1 LTVNRGA
8 AKKIASSSQL
18 TARELQLFQEK
29 QIMKVSFPAMRGV
42 IGKKQYYATMMA
54 LSEIPH
60 LFKFNDW
67 EQFTPELRAQ
77 RVLVK
82 SRVPEIVK
90 YIVDNED
97 NYLFSSIT
105 AAYNADVKFKAV
117 EEGADIGYLEMDL
130 EDAKFLINDGQHRC
144 AAITA
149 ALNENPAIGKE
160 RISVLLFPWESLER
174 AQQMFTDLN
183 RFVQKTSKSLNILYD
198 HRDALSGFTMEVT
211 EKVPVFKGMIDKE
224 KLTIPIRSEKLFT
237 LSTLYD
243 ANEELI
249 GSKLEKPGTP
259 EYNEKLDRAVAYW
272 NAVTQVIQDW
282 QKVKDDTIKAPM
294 LRQEKI
300 NTHGVVLRALGGLG
314 KALIEAYPNAWQK
327 KLAALSDID
336 WRKSV
341 GNKVNPEWENVC
353 ITAGSVLSNRQA
365 RVATL
370 AVLKHKVGLEL
381 SAQEAQFKVKRDAVG
396 VA

>member
-1 LTVNRGA
+1 
-8 AKKIASSSQL
+8 
-18 TARELQLFQEK
+18 
-29 QIMKVSFPAMRGV
+29 
-42 IGKKQYYATMMA
+42 MA

-67 EQFTPELRAQ
+67 QQFTPELRAQ

-97 NYLFSSIT
+97 SYLFSSIT
-105 AAYNADVKFKAV
+105 AAYHTDVKFNPV
-117 EEGADIGYLEMDL
+117 EEGAEIGYLQMDL

-149 ALNENPAIGKE
+149 ALSENPAIGKE
-160 RISVLLFPWESLER
+160 KISVLLFPWESMER

-198 HRDALSGFTMEVT
+198 HRDVLSGFTMEVT
-211 EKVPVFKGMIDKE
+211 EQVPVFRGMIDKE

-249 GSKLEKPGTP
+249 GTKLEKPDTP
-259 EYNEKLDRAVAYW
+259 EYKEKLQRAISYW
-272 NAVTQVIQDW
+272 NAVTGVIPDW
-282 QKVKDDTIKAPM
+282 QKVKDGTVKAPM

-314 KALIEAYPNAWQK
+314 RALLEAYPDAWEK
-327 KLAALSDID
+327 KLAVLGDID

-341 GNKVNPEWENVC
+341 GNKVNPQWENVC

-370 AVLKHKVGLEL
+370 TVLKHKVGLDL
-381 SAQEAQFKVKRDAVG
+381 STQEAQVKVKRDAVG

>member
-1 LTVNRGA
+1 
-8 AKKIASSSQL
+8 
-18 TARELQLFQEK
+18 
-29 QIMKVSFPAMRGV
+29 MKVSFPAMRGI
-42 IGKKQYYATMMA
+42 IGKREYFATMMA

-82 SRVPEIVK
+82 KRVPEIVK

-97 NYLFSSIT
+97 SYLFASIT
-105 AAYNADVKFKAV
+105 AAYSTEVKFKSV
-117 EEGADIGYLEMDL
+117 EDGADIGYLEMDL

-149 ALNENPAIGKE
+149 ALNENPALGKE
-160 RISVLLFPWESLER
+160 KISVLLFPWESLFR

-211 EKVPVFKGMIDKE
+211 EQVPVFKGMIDKE

-249 GSKLEKPGTP
+249 GTKLEKPDST
-259 EYNEKLDRAVAYW
+259 EYKDKLARAISYW
-272 NAVTQVIQDW
+272 NAVSRVIPEW
-282 QKVKDDTIKAPM
+282 ERVKEGAIKAPM

-314 KALIEAYPNAWQK
+314 KALMEAYPADWEN
-327 KLAALSDID
+327 KLAALKDVD

-370 AVLKHKVGLEL
+370 AVLKHKAGLDL
-381 SAQEAQFKVKRDAVG
+381 TTQETQFKTKRDAVG
-396 VA
+396 AA

>member
-1 LTVNRGA
+1 
-8 AKKIASSSQL
+8 
-18 TARELQLFQEK
+18 
-29 QIMKVSFPAMRGV
+29 MKVSFPAMRGI
-42 IGKKQYYATMMA
+42 IGKRQYFATMMA

-82 SRVPEIVK
+82 ARVPEIVK

-97 NYLFSSIT
+97 SYLFSSIT
-105 AAYNADVKFKAV
+105 AAYNTEVKFRPF

-149 ALNENPAIGKE
+149 ALSENPAVGKE
-160 RISVLLFPWESLER
+160 KISVLLFPWESLER

-198 HRDALSGFTMEVT
+198 HRDVLSGFTMDVT
-211 EKVPVFKGMIDKE
+211 EQVPVFKGMIDRE

-249 GSKLEKPGTP
+249 GSKLDKS
-259 EYNEKLDRAVAYW
+259 EYKEKLERAVSYW
-272 NAVTQVIQDW
+272 KAVSHVIPDW
-282 QKVKDDTIKAPM
+282 EKVKDGTIKAPM

-314 KALIEAYPNAWQK
+314 RALVEAYPDAWEE
-327 KLAALSDID
+327 KLDALREID

-370 AVLKHKVGLEL
+370 AVLKGKVGLDL
-381 SAQEAQFKVKRDAVG
+381 TGQETQFKSKRDAVG
-396 VA
+396 KAVSDPTEHQTEVNGKANAVGVA

>member
-1 LTVNRGA
+1 
-8 AKKIASSSQL
+8 
-18 TARELQLFQEK
+18 
-29 QIMKVSFPAMRGV
+29 MKVSFPAMRGT
-42 IGKKQYYATMMA
+42 IGKRQYFNTMMA

-82 SRVPEIVK
+82 SRIPEIVK
-90 YIVDNED
+90 YIIDNED
-97 NYLFSSIT
+97 SYLFASIT
-105 AAYNADVKFKAV
+105 AAYNTEVKFKPF

-149 ALNENPAIGKE
+149 ALNENPALGKE
-160 RISVLLFPWESLER
+160 KLSVLLFPWESLER

-211 EKVPVFKGMIDKE
+211 ELVPVFKGMIDRE

-249 GSKLEKPGTP
+249 GAKLEKPDTK
-259 EYNEKLDRAVAYW
+259 EYKEKLERAVAYW
-272 NAVTQVIQDW
+272 KAVSRVIPDW
-282 QKVKDDTIKAPM
+282 EKVKDGTIKAPM

-300 NTHGVVLRALGGLG
+300 YTHGVVLRALGGLG
-314 KALIEAYPNAWQK
+314 RALMDAHPNRWEQE
-327 KLAALSDID
+327 LAPMKDVD

-341 GNKVNPEWENVC
+341 GHKVNPAWENVC

-370 AVLKHKVGLEL
+370 AVLKGIVGLGL
-381 SAQEAQFKVKRDAVG
+381 TGQETQFKSKRDAVSA
-396 VA
+396 V

>member
-1 LTVNRGA
+1 
-8 AKKIASSSQL
+8 
-18 TARELQLFQEK
+18 
-29 QIMKVSFPAMRGV
+29 MKVSFPAMRGT
-42 IGKKQYYATMMA
+42 IGKRQYFNTMMA

-82 SRVPEIVK
+82 SRIPEIVK
-90 YIVDNED
+90 YIIDNED
-97 NYLFSSIT
+97 SYLFASIT
-105 AAYNADVKFKAV
+105 AAYNTEVKFKPF

-149 ALNENPAIGKE
+149 ALNENPALGKE
-160 RISVLLFPWESLER
+160 KLSVLLFPWESLER

-211 EKVPVFKGMIDKE
+211 ELVPVFKGMIDRE

-249 GSKLEKPGTP
+249 GAKLEKPDTK
-259 EYNEKLDRAVAYW
+259 EYKEKLERAVAYW
-272 NAVTQVIQDW
+272 KAVSRVIPDW
-282 QKVKDDTIKAPM
+282 EKVKDGTIKAPM

-314 KALIEAYPNAWQK
+314 RALMDAHPNRWEQE
-327 KLAALSDID
+327 LAPMKDVD

-341 GNKVNPEWENVC
+341 GHKVNPAWENVC

-370 AVLKHKVGLEL
+370 AVLKGIVGLGL
-381 SAQEAQFKVKRDAVG
+381 TGQETQFKSKRDAVSA
-396 VA
+396 V

>member
-1 LTVNRGA
+1 MDLSVERKENTMRKLARVVVFF
-8 AKKIASSSQL
+8 KK
-18 TARELQLFQEK
+18 EK
-29 QIMKVSFPAMRGV
+29 L
-42 IGKKQYYATMMA
+42 IGKTANAGQVQFAA
-54 LSEIPH
+54 LS
-60 LFKFNDW
+60 
-67 EQFTPELRAQ
+67 
-77 RVLVK
+77 
-82 SRVPEIVK
+82 
-90 YIVDNED
+90 
-97 NYLFSSIT
+97 
-105 AAYNADVKFKAV
+105 
-117 EEGADIGYLEMDL
+117 
-130 EDAKFLINDGQHRC
+130 
-144 AAITA
+144 
-149 ALNENPAIGKE
+149 ENPAIGKE

-198 HRDALSGFTMEVT
+198 HRDMLSGFTMEIT
-211 EKVPVFKGMIDKE
+211 ERVPVFKGMIDKE

-249 GSKLEKPGTP
+249 GAKLEKPDTK
-259 EYNEKLDRAVAYW
+259 EYKEKLERAVSYW
-272 NAVTQVIQDW
+272 NAVSGVIPDW
-282 QKVKDDTIKAPM
+282 EKVKQGSVKAPM

-314 KALIEAYPNAWQK
+314 RALIEAHPNGWEAR
-327 KLAALSDID
+327 LEPLRDID

-370 AVLKHKVGLEL
+370 AVLKSKVGLDL
-381 SAQEAQFKVKRDAVG
+381 TGQESQFKTKRDAVG

>member
-1 LTVNRGA
+1 
-8 AKKIASSSQL
+8 
-18 TARELQLFQEK
+18 
-29 QIMKVSFPAMRGV
+29 MKVSFPAMRGV
-42 IGKKQYYATMMA
+42 IGKRQYFSTMMA

-82 SRVPEIVK
+82 ARVPEIVK

-97 NYLFSSIT
+97 SYLFSSIT
-105 AAYNADVKFKAV
+105 CAYNTDVKFKPSEV
-117 EEGADIGYLEMDL
+117 GDDIGFLEMNL

-149 ALNENPAIGKE
+149 ALSENPALGKE
-160 RISVLLFPWESLER
+160 KISVLLFPWESLER

-198 HRDALSGFTMEVT
+198 HRDVLSGFTMEVS
-211 EKVPVFKGMIDKE
+211 ERVHVFQGMIDKE
-224 KLTIPIRSEKLFT
+224 KLTIPIRSERLFT

-249 GSKLEKPGTP
+249 GRKLEKSDTS
-259 EYNEKLDRAVAYW
+259 EYKEKLERAVDYW
-272 NAVTQVIQDW
+272 IALSGIITDW
-282 QKVKDDTIKAPM
+282 QKIKDGTIKAPM

-300 NTHGVVLRALGGLG
+300 NTHSVVMRALGGLG
-314 KALIEAYPNAWQK
+314 RTLIEAYPDNWEQK
-327 KLAALSDID
+327 LNPLKNVD

-341 GNKVNPEWENVC
+341 GNKVNPQWENVC

-370 AVLKHKVGLEL
+370 AVLKGIVGLEL
-381 SAQEAQFKVKRDAVG
+381 TGQETQFKSKRDAV
-396 VA
+396 AAA

>member
-1 LTVNRGA
+1 
-8 AKKIASSSQL
+8 
-18 TARELQLFQEK
+18 
-29 QIMKVSFPAMRGV
+29 MKVSFPAMRGT
-42 IGKKQYYATMMA
+42 IGKREYFATMMA

-82 SRVPEIVK
+82 TRIPEIVR

-97 NYLFSSIT
+97 SYLFSSIT
-105 AAYNADVKFKAV
+105 AAYSTDVKFKPF
-117 EEGADIGYLEMDL
+117 EEGADIGYLELEL

-149 ALNENPAIGKE
+149 ALNENPAVGKE
-160 RISVLLFPWESLER
+160 KISVLLFPWESLER

-198 HRDALSGFTMEVT
+198 HRDVLSGFTMEVS
-211 EKVPVFKGMIDKE
+211 EQVPVFKGMIDKQ
-224 KLTIPIRSEKLFT
+224 KLTIPIRSEKIFT

-249 GSKLEKPGTP
+249 GSKIEKPDTK
-259 EYNEKLDRAVAYW
+259 EYNDKLGRAIAYW
-272 NAVTQVIQDW
+272 KAVSRVIPDW
-282 QKVKDDTIKAPM
+282 EKVKDGSLKAPM

-300 NTHGVVLRALGGLG
+300 NTHGVVLRALGSLG
-314 KALIEAYPNAWQK
+314 RALMEAYPDAWEA
-327 KLAALSDID
+327 KLGALREVD

-353 ITAGSVLSNRQA
+353 INAGSVLSNRQA

-370 AVLKHKVGLEL
+370 AVLKGKAGLDL
-381 SAQEAQFKVKRDAVG
+381 SGQETQFKTKRDA
-396 VA
+396 AQAA

>member
-1 LTVNRGA
+1 
-8 AKKIASSSQL
+8 
-18 TARELQLFQEK
+18 
-29 QIMKVSFPAMRGV
+29 MKVSFPAMRGV
-42 IGKKQYYATMMA
+42 IGKREYFNTMMA

-97 NYLFSSIT
+97 SYLFSSIT
-105 AAYNADVKFKAV
+105 CAYSTEVKFKPF
-117 EEGADIGYLEMDL
+117 EDGADIGYLEMDL

-149 ALNENPAIGKE
+149 ALNENPGIGKE
-160 RISVLLFPWESLER
+160 KISVLLFPWESLER

-198 HRDALSGFTMEVT
+198 HRDALSGFTMEVS
-211 EKVPVFKGMIDKE
+211 ERVHVFQGMIDKE
-224 KLTIPIRSEKLFT
+224 KLTIPIRSEKLLT

-249 GSKLEKPGTP
+249 GSKLAKADTP
-259 EYNEKLDRAVAYW
+259 EYKEKLERAVAYW
-272 NAVTQVIQDW
+272 KALSAVIPDW
-282 QKVKDDTIKAPM
+282 HKVKDGSIKAPM

-314 KALIEAYPNAWQK
+314 RALIEAHPDKWEQ
-327 KLAALSDID
+327 KLAALKHVD

-341 GNKVNPEWENVC
+341 GNKVNPQWENVC

-370 AVLKHKVGLEL
+370 AVLKDVVGLEL
-381 SAQEAQFKVKRDAVG
+381 TGQETQFKSKRAAV
-396 VA
+396 A

>member
-1 LTVNRGA
+1 
-8 AKKIASSSQL
+8 
-18 TARELQLFQEK
+18 
-29 QIMKVSFPAMRGV
+29 MKVSFPAMRGV
-42 IGKKQYYATMMA
+42 IGKRQYFATMMA

-82 SRVPEIVK
+82 ARVPEIVK

-105 AAYNADVKFKAV
+105 AAYNTEVKFKPF

-149 ALNENPAIGKE
+149 ALNENPAVGKE

-198 HRDALSGFTMEVT
+198 HRDVLSSFTMEVT
-211 EKVPVFKGMIDKE
+211 EQVPVFRGMIDKE

-249 GSKLEKPGTP
+249 GSKLEKPDTQ
-259 EYNEKLDRAVAYW
+259 EYKDKLARAISYW
-272 NAVTQVIQDW
+272 KAVCRVIPDW
-282 QKVKDDTIKAPM
+282 EKVKEGGLKAPA

-314 KALIEAYPNAWQK
+314 KALMEAHPNGWEG
-327 KLAALSDID
+327 KLEALREID

-341 GNKVNPEWENVC
+341 GNRVNPEWENVC

-370 AVLKHKVGLEL
+370 AVLKGKVGLGL
-381 SAQEAQFKVKRDAVG
+381 SGQETQFKTRRDAVG

>member
-1 LTVNRGA
+1 
-8 AKKIASSSQL
+8 
-18 TARELQLFQEK
+18 
-29 QIMKVSFPAMRGV
+29 MKVRFPAMRGI
-42 IGKKQYYATMMA
+42 IGGRQYYATMMA

-77 RVLVK
+77 RVLNK

-97 NYLFSSIT
+97 SYLFSSIT
-105 AAYNADVKFKAV
+105 AAYSTDVQFKAID
-117 EEGADIGYLEMDL
+117 EDGEIGYVELDL
-130 EDAKFLINDGQHRC
+130 ENAKFLINDGQHRC
-144 AAITA
+144 AAISA
-149 ALNENPAIGKE
+149 ALNDNPAIGKE

-198 HRDALSGFTMEVT
+198 HRDTLSSFTMDLT
-211 EKVPVFKGMIDKE
+211 EAVSVFRGMIDKE
-224 KLTIPIRSEKLFT
+224 KLTIPVRSNKLFT

-249 GSKLEKPGTP
+249 GPKLERKDSS
-259 EYNEKLDRAVAYW
+259 EYKTKFASAVAYW
-272 NAVTQVIQDW
+272 NAIGEVIPDW
-282 QKVKDDTIKAPM
+282 QRVAQGEMSAPM

-314 KALIEAYPNAWQK
+314 KALMEAHPNSWRDKLKALQK
-327 KLAALSDID
+327 VD

-341 GNKVNPEWENVC
+341 GNRVNPEWENVC
-353 ITAGSVLSNRQA
+353 INAGSVLSNRQA

-370 AVLKHKVGLEL
+370 AVLKQKVHLEL
-381 SAQEAQFKVKRDAVG
+381 SSQERQVITKRELAEAV
-396 VA
+396 

>member
-1 LTVNRGA
+1 
-8 AKKIASSSQL
+8 
-18 TARELQLFQEK
+18 
-29 QIMKVSFPAMRGV
+29 MKVSFPAMRGV
-42 IGKKQYYATMMA
+42 IGKRQYYATMMA

-97 NYLFSSIT
+97 SYLFSSIT
-105 AAYNADVKFKAV
+105 AAYSTEVKFKPV
-117 EEGADIGYLEMDL
+117 EDGADIGYLEMEL

-144 AAITA
+144 AAISA
-149 ALNENPAIGKE
+149 ALSENPGVGKE
-160 RISVLLFPWESLER
+160 RISVLLFPWESLDR

-198 HRDALSGFTMEVT
+198 HRDVLSGFTMEIT
-211 EKVPVFKGMIDKE
+211 ERVPVFKGMIDKE

-249 GSKLEKPGTP
+249 GAKLEKPDTK
-259 EYNEKLDRAVAYW
+259 EYKEKLERAVSYW
-272 NAVTQVIQDW
+272 NAVSRVIPDW
-282 QKVKDDTIKAPM
+282 EKVKEGSVKAPM

-300 NTHGVVLRALGGLG
+300 DTHGVVLRALGGLG
-314 KALIEAYPNAWQK
+314 RALMEAYPDDWER
-327 KLAALSDID
+327 KLQILRDLD

-370 AVLKHKVGLEL
+370 AVLKDKVGVEMTG
-381 SAQEAQFKVKRDAVG
+381 QETQFKSKRDAVG

>member
-1 LTVNRGA
+1 
-8 AKKIASSSQL
+8 
-18 TARELQLFQEK
+18 
-29 QIMKVSFPAMRGV
+29 MKVSFPAMRGI
-42 IGKKQYYATMMA
+42 IGKKEYYATMMA

-67 EQFTPELRAQ
+67 QQFTPELRAQ

-82 SRVPEIVK
+82 SRIPEIVK

-97 NYLFSSIT
+97 SYLFSSIT
-105 AAYNADVKFKAV
+105 AAYDTAVKFNPV
-117 EEGADIGYLEMDL
+117 EDNADIGYLQMDL

-149 ALNENPAIGKE
+149 ALNENPGIGKE
-160 RISVLLFPWESLER
+160 KISVLLFPLESLER
-174 AQQMFTDLN
+174 SQQMFTDLN

-211 EKVPVFKGMIDKE
+211 ERVPVFRGMVDKE

-249 GSKLEKPGTP
+249 GTKLEKPDTP
-259 EYNEKLDRAVAYW
+259 EYKEKLERAVSYW
-272 NAVTQVIQDW
+272 NAVTRVIPDW
-282 QKVKDDTIKAPM
+282 QKVKDGTIKATM

-300 NTHGVVLRALGGLG
+300 NTHGVMLRALGGLG
-314 KALIEAYPNAWQK
+314 KAVLEAYPDSWEK
-327 KLAALSDID
+327 KLEVLTELD

-370 AVLKHKVGLEL
+370 SVLKHKVGLDL
-381 SAQEAQFKVKRDAVG
+381 SNQETQFKIKRDAVG
-396 VA
+396 VS

>member
-1 LTVNRGA
+1 
-8 AKKIASSSQL
+8 
-18 TARELQLFQEK
+18 
-29 QIMKVSFPAMRGV
+29 MKVSFPAMRGV
-42 IGKKQYYATMMA
+42 IGKRQYFSTMMG

-97 NYLFSSIT
+97 SYLFSSIT
-105 AAYNADVKFKAV
+105 AAYNTDVKFKSFEAD
-117 EEGADIGYLEMDL
+117 ADIGYLEMDL
-130 EDAKFLINDGQHRC
+130 ENAKFLINDGQHRC

-149 ALNENPAIGKE
+149 ALSENPSLGKE
-160 RISVLLFPWESLER
+160 KINVLLFPWESLER

-198 HRDALSGFTMEVT
+198 HRDVLSTFTMEVS
-211 EKVPVFKGMIDKE
+211 ELVPVFKGMIDKE

-249 GSKLEKPGTP
+249 GAKLEKHDTK
-259 EYNEKLDRAVAYW
+259 EYQDKLNVAVAYW
-272 NAVTQVIQDW
+272 QAMSRVIPDW
-282 QKVKDDTIKAPM
+282 SRVKDGSIKAPM

-314 KALIEAYPNAWQK
+314 KALIEAHEDAWEA
-327 KLAALSDID
+327 KLQLLKDVD

-370 AVLKHKVGLEL
+370 AVLKGKLGLEL
-381 SAQEAQFKVKRDAVG
+381 SGQETQFKSKRDAVI
-396 VA
+396 AA

>member
-1 LTVNRGA
+1 
-8 AKKIASSSQL
+8 
-18 TARELQLFQEK
+18 
-29 QIMKVSFPAMRGV
+29 MKVSFPAMRGV
-42 IGKKQYYATMMA
+42 IGQKQYFATMMA

-97 NYLFSSIT
+97 SYLFSSIT
-105 AAYNADVKFKAV
+105 AAYNTEVKFKPV
-117 EEGADIGYLEMDL
+117 EDGAEIGYLEMDL
-130 EDAKFLINDGQHRC
+130 ENAKFLINDGQHRC

-149 ALNENPAIGKE
+149 ALNENPAVGKE
-160 RISVLLFPWESLER
+160 RISVLLFPWESLDR

-183 RFVQKTSKSLNILYD
+183 RFVQRTSKSLNILYD
-198 HRDALSGFTMEVT
+198 HRDLLSGFTMTLT
-211 EKVPVFKGMIDKE
+211 ESVPVFKGMIDKE

-243 ANEELI
+243 ANEELV
-249 GSKLEKPGTP
+249 GRKLEKPDTR
-259 EYNEKLDRAVAYW
+259 EYKEKLQLAIGYWKAVSR
-272 NAVTQVIQDW
+272 VIPDW
-282 QKVKDDTIKAPM
+282 EKVKNGDIKAPQ

-300 NTHGVVLRALGGLG
+300 NAHGVVLRALGGLG
-314 KALIEAYPNAWQK
+314 KALIEACPDTWEQQ
-327 KLAALSDID
+327 LELLREVD

-370 AVLKHKVGLEL
+370 AVLKHKVGLDL
-381 SAQEAQFKVKRDAVG
+381 TGQESQVLNKREAVG
-396 VA
+396 ATA

>member
-1 LTVNRGA
+1 
-8 AKKIASSSQL
+8 
-18 TARELQLFQEK
+18 
-29 QIMKVSFPAMRGV
+29 MKVSFPAMRGV
-42 IGKKQYYATMMA
+42 IGKREYYATMMG

-97 NYLFSSIT
+97 SYLFSSIT
-105 AAYNADVKFKAV
+105 AAYSTDVKFKPF

-149 ALNENPAIGKE
+149 ALNENPAVGKE
-160 RISVLLFPWESLER
+160 RISVLLFPWENLER

-198 HRDALSGFTMEVT
+198 HRDVLSSFTMEVS
-211 EKVPVFKGMIDKE
+211 EKVPVLKGMIDKE

-249 GSKLEKPGTP
+249 GTKLEKPDTK
-259 EYNEKLDRAVAYW
+259 EYNDKLELAISYW
-272 NAVTQVIQDW
+272 NAMSRVIPDW
-282 QKVKDDTIKAPM
+282 ERVKDGTIKAPM

-314 KALIEAYPNAWQK
+314 RALIEAHPDQWES
-327 KLAALSDID
+327 KLQALRDLD

-370 AVLKHKVGLEL
+370 AVLKDKVGVGLTG
-381 SAQEAQFKVKRDAVG
+381 QETQFKSKRDAVG

>member
-1 LTVNRGA
+1 
-8 AKKIASSSQL
+8 
-18 TARELQLFQEK
+18 
-29 QIMKVSFPAMRGV
+29 MKVSFPAMCGV
-42 IGKKQYYATMMA
+42 IGKRQYFATMMA

-67 EQFTPELRAQ
+67 QQFTPELRAQ
-77 RVLVK
+77 RVLNK
-82 SRVPEIVK
+82 ARVPEIVK

-97 NYLFSSIT
+97 TYLFSSIT
-105 AAYNADVKFKAV
+105 AAYNTEVKFKPV
-117 EEGADIGYLEMDL
+117 EDGADIGYLEMEL

-144 AAITA
+144 AAISA
-149 ALNENPAIGKE
+149 ALSENPGIGKE

-198 HRDALSGFTMEVT
+198 HRDVLSSFTMETT
-211 EKVPVFKGMIDKE
+211 ERVPVFKGMIDKE

-249 GSKLEKPGTP
+249 GAKLEKPETK
-259 EYNEKLDRAVAYW
+259 EYKEKLERAVSYW
-272 NAVTQVIQDW
+272 NAVSRVIPDW
-282 QKVKDDTIKAPM
+282 EKVKEGSIKAPM

-314 KALIEAYPNAWQK
+314 RALIEAHPGAWEA
-327 KLAALSDID
+327 KLEPLREID

-370 AVLKHKVGLEL
+370 AVLKGKVGLDL
-381 SAQEAQFKVKRDAVG
+381 TGQESQFKTKRDAVG